1 MYYIN
6 KIVGW
11 VLSPL
16 GVAFLGAA
24 FSWTLWRLRWRK
36 TSRAL
41 AWTLAI
47 SLWFLSTGLGVRL
60 IGVPLEYG
68 AEYSGFMPKF
78 CGDIRGLPKA
88 DAICVLGG
96 GVGVH
101 HQCRSPELY
110 SAGDRVRQGARLY
123 KAGLAPKV
131 ICTSKYTNIS
141 TAPLLEEMGVDP
153 KAIVCLEEPRN
164 TEEEAATIKSYGV
177 KRILLVT
184 SAWHMKRAKAR
195 FVNQGFEVVEAPT
208 DYEMSA
214 VAENPFE
221 FADLLPNADALLL
234 NSYAIKEWIGRFGY
248 WVIDALR

>member
-24 FSWTLWRLRWRK
+24 FSWMLWRLRWRK

-47 SLWFLSTGLGVRL
+47 SLWFLSIGLGVRL

-101 HQCRSPELY
+101 HQCRSPEL
-110 SAGDRVRQGARLY
+110 
-123 KAGLAPKV
+123 
-131 ICTSKYTNIS
+131 
-141 TAPLLEEMGVDP
+141 
-153 KAIVCLEEPRN
+153 
-164 TEEEAATIKSYGV
+164 
-177 KRILLVT
+177 
-184 SAWHMKRAKAR
+184 
-195 FVNQGFEVVEAPT
+195 
-208 DYEMSA
+208 
-214 VAENPFE
+214 
-221 FADLLPNADALLL
+221 
-234 NSYAIKEWIGRFGY
+234 
-248 WVIDALR
+248 